1 MKKKILLFIPAFALA
16 AACGSVN
23 EFAAS
28 TPDVRGQSIEL
39 AGTSAEGATFL
50 QESSGVT
57 SQDLSNPPEYLAKTR
72 AAIKGLNDL
81 VKKFVGPVADA
92 VATGTG
98 KDVPGAA
105 DVKVFGP
112 KDENGITWKLTVR
125 RVSGRRFGWV
135 LEGKP
140 LGQFDSAYK
149 MVARGAL
156 QRTGNAEHRGAGR
169 TSIDLDAYASI
180 DPQSHAQGK
189 LFNAFK
195 HFGDDGEAKV
205 VVYALKGFTADST
218 LAQPA
223 DAVVYGHKTP
233 SGEAVVRVAAFSESL
248 APSTA
253 GAADAGPELMLA
265 RLRSIPG
272 LGGRAD
278 VYYPSST
285 GVLGTSANGDVPSG
299 KYIAAKSCWDKTEQ
313 EGFKAVAVCN
323 AGQPVT
329 AANCEIAIEGVESS
343 ACKPGI
349 DREER
354 MSDADDHDMSVE
366 SDAPGKLDDAPAAS
380 MSETENE

>member
-1 MKKKILLFIPAFALA
+1 MKKILSCIPALALA
-16 AACGSVN
+16 AACGGSVN

-39 AGTSAEGATFL
+39 TGSSADGATFL
-50 QESSGVT
+50 QEGAGVS

-72 AAIKGLNDL
+72 AAIRGLNDL
-81 VKKFVGPVADA
+81 VKKFLTPVVDA
-92 VATGTG
+92 VAMGG
-98 KDVPGAA
+98 KDLPSAA
-105 DVKVFGP
+105 DTKVFGP

-125 RVSGRRFGWV
+125 RVSGHRFGWV

-149 MVARGAL
+149 TIAAGAL
-156 QRTGNAEHRGAGR
+156 QRTGDAEHRGAGR

-180 DPQSHAQGK
+180 DPTSHAQGK

-218 LAQPA
+218 VAPAA

-253 GAADAGPELMLA
+253 GATDAGPELMLA
-265 RLRSIPG
+265 RLRWIPG
-272 LGGRAD
+272 IGGRAD
-278 VYYPSST
+278 VYYPSTT
-285 GVLGTSANGDVPSG
+285 GTLGVNSNGDVPSG
-299 KYIAAKSCWDKTEQ
+299 KYIAAKSCWDKTQQ

-323 AGQPVT
+323 AGQPVS
-329 AANCEIAIEGVESS
+329 AANCQIAIEGVEST

-349 DREER
+349 DREDR
-354 MSDADDHDMSVE
+354 MSDSDENDVSAE
-366 SDAPGKLDDAPAAS
+366 SDAPGKLDDAPASS
-380 MSETENE
+380 MSETEND

>member
-50 QESSGVT
+50 QESSGVS
-57 SQDLSNPPEYLAKTR
+57 SQDLSNPPEYLARTR

-81 VKKFVGPVADA
+81 VKKFLTPVVDA
-92 VATGTG
+92 VATGG
-98 KDVPGAA
+98 KDLTASGDA
-105 DVKVFGP
+105 KVFGP

-125 RVSGRRFGWV
+125 RVSGHRFGWV

-149 MVARGAL
+149 TIAAGAL
-156 QRTGNAEHRGAGR
+156 QRTGDAEHRGRGR
-169 TSIDLDAYASI
+169 TSIDLDAYATI
-180 DPQSHAQGK
+180 DPTSHAQGK

-218 LAQPA
+218 VAPAA

-253 GAADAGPELMLA
+253 GATDAGPELMLA
-265 RLRSIPG
+265 RLRWIPG
-272 LGGRAD
+272 IGGRAD
-278 VYYPSST
+278 VYYPSTT
-285 GVLGTSANGDVPSG
+285 GVLGVNSNGDVPSG

-323 AGQPVT
+323 AGQPVS
-329 AANCEIAIEGVESS
+329 AANCQIAIEGVEST

-349 DREER
+349 DREDR
-354 MSDADDHDMSVE
+354 MSDSDENDVSAE
-366 SDAPGKLDDAPAAS
+366 SDAPGKLDDAPASS
-380 MSETENE
+380 MSETEND

>member
-57 SQDLSNPPEYLAKTR
+57 SQDLSNPPEYLARTR

-81 VKKFVGPVADA
+81 VKKFLTPVVDA
-92 VATGTG
+92 VATGG
-98 KDVPGAA
+98 KDLTASGDA
-105 DVKVFGP
+105 KVFGP

-125 RVSGRRFGWV
+125 RVSGHRFGWV

-149 MVARGAL
+149 TIAAGAL
-156 QRTGNAEHRGAGR
+156 QRTGDAEHRGRGR
-169 TSIDLDAYASI
+169 TSIDLDAYATI
-180 DPQSHAQGK
+180 DPTSHAQGK

-205 VVYALKGFTADST
+205 IVYALKGFTADST
-218 LAQPA
+218 VAPAA

-253 GAADAGPELMLA
+253 GATDAGPELMLA
-265 RLRSIPG
+265 RLRWIPG
-272 LGGRAD
+272 IGGRAD
-278 VYYPSST
+278 VYYPSTT
-285 GVLGTSANGDVPSG
+285 GTLGVNSNGDVPSG

-323 AGQPVT
+323 AGQPVS
-329 AANCEIAIEGVESS
+329 AANCQIAIEGVEST

-349 DREER
+349 DREDR
-354 MSDADDHDMSVE
+354 MSDSDENDVSAE
-366 SDAPGKLDDAPAAS
+366 SDAPGKLDDAPASS
-380 MSETENE
+380 MSETEND

>member
-1 MKKKILLFIPAFALA
+1 MKKLSMCIPALALA
-16 AACGSVN
+16 AACGGSVN

-39 AGTSAEGATFL
+39 TGSSAEGATFL
-50 QESSGVT
+50 QEGAGV
-57 SQDLSNPPEYLAKTR
+57 SAQDLSNPPEYLAKTR

-81 VKKFVGPVADA
+81 VKKFVTPVVDA
-92 VATGTG
+92 VAAGG
-98 KDVPGAA
+98 KDVTGSA
-105 DVKVFGP
+105 DTKVFGP

-135 LEGKP
+135 LEAKP

-149 MVARGAL
+149 TVAAGAL

-180 DPQSHAQGK
+180 DPTSHAQGK

-195 HFGDDGEAKV
+195 HFGDDGEARV

-218 LAQPA
+218 VAAPG
-223 DAVVYGHKTP
+223 DAVVYGHKSA
-233 SGEAVVRVAAFSESL
+233 SGETVVRVAAFSETL

-265 RLRSIPG
+265 RLRFIPTV
-272 LGGRAD
+272 GGRAD
-278 VYYPSST
+278 VYYPSTT
-285 GVLGTSANGDVPSG
+285 GTLGLNSNGDVPSG

-313 EGFKAVAVCN
+313 EGFKAVAICN
-323 AGQPVT
+323 AGQAVS
-329 AANCEIAIEGVESS
+329 AANCQISIEGVEST
-343 ACKPGI
+343 ACKRGI
-349 DREER
+349 DREDR
-354 MSDADDHDMSVE
+354 MSDSDENDVSAE
-366 SDAPGKLDDAPAAS
+366 SDAPGKLDDAPASS
-380 MSETENE
+380 MSETEHD

>member
-50 QESSGVT
+50 QESSGVS
-57 SQDLSNPPEYLAKTR
+57 SQDLSNPPEYLARTR

-81 VKKFVGPVADA
+81 VKKFLTPVVDA
-92 VATGTG
+92 VATGG
-98 KDVPGAA
+98 KDLTASGDA
-105 DVKVFGP
+105 KVFGP

-125 RVSGRRFGWV
+125 RVSGHRFGWV

-149 MVARGAL
+149 TIAAGAL
-156 QRTGNAEHRGAGR
+156 QRTGDAEHRGAGR

-180 DPQSHAQGK
+180 DPTSHAQGK

-218 LAQPA
+218 VAPAA

-253 GAADAGPELMLA
+253 GATDAGPELMLA
-265 RLRSIPG
+265 RLRWIPG
-272 LGGRAD
+272 IGGRAD
-278 VYYPSST
+278 VYYPSTT
-285 GVLGTSANGDVPSG
+285 GVLGVNSNGDVPSG

-323 AGQPVT
+323 AGQPVS
-329 AANCEIAIEGVESS
+329 AANCQIAIEGVEST

-349 DREER
+349 DREDR
-354 MSDADDHDMSVE
+354 MSDSDENDVSAE
-366 SDAPGKLDDAPAAS
+366 SDAPGKLDDAPASS
-380 MSETENE
+380 MSETEND

>member
-1 MKKKILLFIPAFALA
+1 MKKLSMCIPALALA
-16 AACGSVN
+16 AACGGSVN

-39 AGTSAEGATFL
+39 TGSSAEGATFL
-50 QESSGVT
+50 QEGAGVS

-81 VKKFVGPVADA
+81 VKKFVTPVVDA
-92 VATGTG
+92 VAAGGKDLTGT
-98 KDVPGAA
+98 A
-105 DVKVFGP
+105 DTKVFGP

-135 LEGKP
+135 LEAKP

-149 MVARGAL
+149 TVAAGAL

-180 DPQSHAQGK
+180 DPTSHAQGK

-195 HFGDDGEAKV
+195 HFGDDGEARV

-218 LAQPA
+218 VAAPG
-223 DAVVYGHKTP
+223 DAVVYGHKSA
-233 SGEAVVRVAAFSESL
+233 SGETVVRVAAFSETL

-265 RLRSIPG
+265 RLRYMPTV
-272 LGGRAD
+272 GGRAD
-278 VYYPSST
+278 VYYPSTT
-285 GVLGTSANGDVPSG
+285 GTLGLNSNGDVPSG

-313 EGFKAVAVCN
+313 EGFKAVAICN
-323 AGQPVT
+323 AGQAVS
-329 AANCEIAIEGVESS
+329 AANCQISIEGVEST
-343 ACKPGI
+343 ACKRGI
-349 DREER
+349 DREDR
-354 MSDADDHDMSVE
+354 MSDSDENDVSAE
-366 SDAPGKLDDAPAAS
+366 SDAPGKLDDAPASS
-380 MSETENE
+380 MSETEHD

>member
-1 MKKKILLFIPAFALA
+1 MKKILICIPALALA
-16 AACGSVN
+16 AACGGSAD

-39 AGTSAEGATFL
+39 TGSPAEGTAFL
-50 QESSGVT
+50 QTTPGVG
-57 SQDLSNPPEYLAKTR
+57 SQDLSNPPEFLAKTR

-81 VKKFVGPVADA
+81 VKKFVTPVADA
-92 VATGTG
+92 VAAGNG
-98 KDVPGAA
+98 KDVTGSA

-125 RVSGRRFGWV
+125 RISGHRFGWV

-149 MVARGAL
+149 NIAAGAL

-180 DPQSHAQGK
+180 DPTSHAQGK

-218 LAQPA
+218 VAPPA
-223 DAVVYGHKTP
+223 DAVVYGHKTV
-233 SGEAVVRVAAFSESL
+233 SGEAVVRVAAFSETL
-248 APSTA
+248 APSTP
-253 GAADAGPELMLA
+253 GATDAGPELMLA
-265 RLRSIPG
+265 RLRSVPG

-278 VYYPSST
+278 VYYPSNT
-285 GVLGTSANGDVPSG
+285 GILGTNSNGDVPSG

-313 EGFKAVAVCN
+313 EGFKAVAVCT
-323 AGQPVT
+323 AGQPVS
-329 AANCEIAIEGVESS
+329 AANCQIAIEGVESS

-354 MSDADDHDMSVE
+354 MSDSDENDMSVE
-366 SDAPGKLDDAPAAS
+366 SDAPGKLDDAPASS